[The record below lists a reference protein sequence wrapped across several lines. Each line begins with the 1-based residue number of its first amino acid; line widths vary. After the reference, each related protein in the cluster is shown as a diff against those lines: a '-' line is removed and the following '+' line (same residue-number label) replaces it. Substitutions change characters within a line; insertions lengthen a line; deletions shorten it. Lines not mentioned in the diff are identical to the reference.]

1 MARVLGNS
9 GAPRWYDCDRG
20 RFQEYLDHLL
30 SCGATAAEIV
40 LHNGEA
46 DEFTSRVHVIRPD
59 WEHVITEYRNRG
71 LSLTV
76 HGPLTPEFSPKRWR
90 DEPDVTISRYR
101 SILQQVAELAVDQ
114 NGTTLILHAVADP
127 SATLAENEHTTA
139 AFLATI
145 AGELDRWTD
154 NVMVAIELRAYREA
168 RATAA
173 ATTRDSVLRVV
184 DQSSHP
190 NVAICWDVAHDLE
203 SRIAFGEP
211 WDEPDDVFLR
221 RVRHIHLHDLGPNEE
236 PHYPPI
242 VGRVP
247 LESALLKLEDV
258 PAVMEVRWRMAERLG
273 DPWDVLRQSY
283 KAIQARSRSYTSSS
297 SSTRPSQDRS

>member
-9 GAPRWYDCDRG
+9 GAPRWYDCDLE
-20 RFQEYLDHLL
+20 RFPQYLDHLL

-46 DEFTSRVHVIRPD
+46 DEFTSRVHVLRPD
-59 WEHVITEYRNRG
+59 WERIITGYRDRG

-76 HGPLTPEFSPKRWR
+76 HGPLSPEFSPKRWR
-90 DEPDVTISRYR
+90 DEPHTTISRYR
-101 SILQQVAELAVDQ
+101 PILQQVAEVAIDQ
-114 NGTTLILHAVADP
+114 NGTTLILHAAAD
-127 SATLAENEHTTA
+127 SAETLAENERTTA

-145 AGELDRWTD
+145 AEELERWTD
-154 NVMVAIELRAYREA
+154 NVTVAIELRAYRES

-203 SRIAFGEP
+203 SRIALGQP
-211 WDEPDDVFLR
+211 WDEPDDVFLQ
-221 RVRHIHLHDLGPNEE
+221 RVLHVHLHDLGPNEE
-236 PHYPPI
+236 PHYPPL

-247 LESALLKLEDV
+247 LESALHRLENV

-273 DPWDVLRQSY
+273 HPWEVLRQSY
-283 KAIQARSRSYTSSS
+283 EEVQARSRSYTSSNS
-297 SSTRPSQDRS
+297 SMRASQERS